1 MEDKEFRCK
10 AEVVAS
16 YEAPE
21 REEERKPRT
30 FREKW
35 DNYWYHYKGRTLL
48 IAFLVVVFGVTGWQ
62 FATKVRPDYV
72 VMMAFD
78 KTVTPDIVYCVEDY
92 LAPYGED
99 LNGDGKVVVDVYDI
113 SASNNP
119 DVQKA
124 NATKIMAELHNGEI
138 MLFIVD
144 GAYFDKLH
152 DLEVFEKNESF
163 PDLDSYAYCLRGTG
177 LEDALNGV
185 QEKFI
190 NHDFYIAKRV
200 VKGTSFENVE
210 KSIKAEK
217 ESLELLDRLLKSFE

>member
-21 REEERKPRT
+21 KEEALKPRT

-35 DNYWYHYKGRTLL
+35 DNYWYHYKGRTFL

-62 FATKVRPDYV
+62 FVTKERPDYV

-78 KTVTPDIVYCVEDY
+78 KTISADIVYCVEDF

-99 LNGDGKVVVDVYDI
+99 LNGDGKVIVDVYDV
-113 SASNNP
+113 SASSNP
-119 DVQKA
+119 DAQKA
-124 NATKIMAELHNGEI
+124 NATKIIAELQNGEI

-144 GAYFDKLH
+144 DVYFDKLH
-152 DLEVFEKNESF
+152 DLEVFEQNEKF
-163 PDLDSYAYCLRGTG
+163 TDLDSYAYCLRGTP

-185 QEKFI
+185 QDKFI

-200 VKGTSFENVE
+200 VKGTSFEKVE
-210 KSIKAEK
+210 KSVKSEK
-217 ESLELLDRLLKSFE
+217 ESVALLDRLLESFE